1 MKLVSNSDHQLEAT
15 TSVLASLSHTVPRI
29 GIEEELYTV
38 SEDDGVLEVCVV
50 VFAPFYDCSKYIFQ
64 LSSTND
70 TAGKYFFI
78 CTCNNSKGMYTVQVM
93 VWIMYL

>member
-1 MKLVSNSDHQLEAT
+1 MT
-15 TSVLASLSHTVPRI
+15 TSVLTSFSHTVPRI

-50 VFAPFYDCSKYIFQ
+50 VFAPFYDCSQYIFL

-70 TAGKYFFI
+70 TAGNF
-78 CTCNNSKGMYTVQVM
+78 
-93 VWIMYL
+93 